1 MLIPKGELMGDWSSE
16 PWGNDEAADW
26 FHMFWKNSDFSLLIN
41 EIENF
46 SPEDERYDSVRA
58 ASYLLQTIGIV
69 YIWPVRHMD
78 ILKDLLIKSIS
89 ILENMLNPPNED
101 WGFLDM
107 WGGDIEVIRSVESQ
121 IVMLKKCLSDLKN

>member
-1 MLIPKGELMGDWSSE
+1 MGDWSRE

-26 FHMFWKNSDFSLLIN
+26 FHVFWKNSDFSLLIN

-46 SPEDERYDSVRA
+46 SPEEERYDSVRA
-58 ASYLLQTIGIV
+58 ACYLLQTIGIV
-69 YIWPVRHMD
+69 YVWPVRHMD

-89 ILENMLNPPNED
+89 ILTNMLNPPNEN

-107 WGGDIEVIRSVESQ
+107 WGNDPEVIKAVESQ
-121 IVMLKKCLSDLKN
+121 IEILRVRLSELKR